1 MKTLRFYYAGSF
13 VRSFFGALGILA
25 LLSFAVEMMI
35 HLDSLLDAGGGF
47 AAALRRLLAR
57 SLTNHM
63 LYLPPM
69 AAGVGAFITVAVAA
83 GRREMLALRSVGVP
97 PLSAL
102 SPILLLGALVAVLT
116 FALAET
122 LGVDAARTRVSPGA
136 AAGPEGAGRVEI
148 HGGGIWHRS
157 GQVIYNGR
165 GPGPGGVGIRD
176 VRVFEMDERGGLLR
190 TVRAGEAQRISPE
203 QWRFKDAVVHSF
215 DPRDKSAAP
224 RVQRAA
230 EITLD
235 LRSERGLRLDALELR
250 ALPLPALRRYAHGL
264 EQAGADAGGA
274 LALLSGR
281 LALPLVSL
289 ALIVFFLAFGLRA
302 EQSGA
307 LSRSILKSIL
317 VVSALLVLAEYS
329 EALAGEMGGDFA
341 PLLPFLAPAG
351 FGALGLFLLWRAAR

>member
-1 MKTLRFYYAGSF
+1 MRTLRFYYASSF

-35 HLDSLLDAGGGF
+35 HLDSLLDADRGF

-57 SLTNHM
+57 SLASH
-63 LYLPPM
+63 LIYLPPM
-69 AAGVGAFITVAVAA
+69 AAGVGAFVAVAVAA

-97 PLSAL
+97 PLQAL
-102 SPILLLGALVAVLT
+102 SPILLLGALIAVLT
-116 FALAET
+116 FTLAET
-122 LGVDAARTRVSPGA
+122 LGVDAAGYRAGSGTT
-136 AAGPEGAGRVEI
+136 AGPEGGRVEI
-148 HGGGIWHRS
+148 HGGGIWHRT

-165 GPGPGGVGIRD
+165 GPGPEGVGIRD

-203 QWRFKDAVVHSF
+203 QWHFKDAVLHSF
-215 DPRDKSAAP
+215 DPRDKNAAP

-230 EITLD
+230 QLTLD
-235 LRSERGLRLDALELR
+235 LRSERGLRLDSLELR
-250 ALPLPALRRYAHGL
+250 ALPLLELRRYARSL

-281 LALPLVSL
+281 IALPLVSL
-289 ALIVFFLAFGLRA
+289 VLILFFLAFGLDA
-302 EQSGA
+302 EHSGA

-317 VVSALLVLAEYS
+317 AASALLVLAEYS

-341 PLLPFLAPAG
+341 PLLPFTVPAV

>member
-1 MKTLRFYYAGSF
+1 MKTLRFYYASSF

-35 HLDSLLDAGGGF
+35 HLDSLLDAEQGF

-57 SLTNHM
+57 SLTNHL

-97 PLSAL
+97 PLRAL
-102 SPILLLGALVAVLT
+102 SPILLLGALIAVLT
-116 FALAET
+116 FTLAET
-122 LGVDAARTRVSPGA
+122 LGVDAARTSAHPNAATAPG
-136 AAGPEGAGRVEI
+136 GGRVEI

-176 VRVFEMDERGGLLR
+176 VRVFELDERGGLLR

-203 QWRFKDAVVHSF
+203 QWRFKDAVLHSF
-215 DPRDKSAAP
+215 DPRDKSAAA

-230 EITLD
+230 ELTLD

-250 ALPLPALRRYAHGL
+250 ALPLLELQRYARGL

-274 LALLSGR
+274 LAMLSGR

-289 ALIVFFLAFGLRA
+289 VLILFFLAFGLRA
-302 EQSGA
+302 EHSGG

-317 VVSALLVLAEYS
+317 AVSALLVLAEYS

-341 PLLPFLAPAG
+341 PLLPFTAPAG